1 MRVLAFGLVGNV
13 QFLCKMFADTGAEI
27 MLIVSPTDK
36 SIEGMNYIY
45 PHQRILLN
53 IKKDVAQVMEC
64 IADVDVLIENFRP
77 GVLEAAG
84 LSNEKVHELNPKL
97 IYVKLTG

>member
-27 MLIVSPTDK
+27 ILIVSPTDK

-53 IKKDVAQVMEC
+53 VKTDVAQVME
-64 IADVDVLIENFRP
+64 IIVDVDVLIENFRP
-77 GVLEAAG
+77 GVLEAVG
-84 LSNEKVHELNPKL
+84 LTSEKVHEFNP
-97 IYVKLTG
+97 